1 MDIGMNG
8 VFALEVNR
16 VLYSNMPPFVVKTS
30 LGDMLQKRIGRVFP
44 PCRCVA
50 MAC

>member
-1 MDIGMNG
+1 MKG
-8 VFALEVNR
+8 VFALEVSR
-16 VLYSNMPPFVVKTS
+16 VLYSNMPPFVVKAS
-30 LGDMLQKRIGRVFP
+30 LSGMLQKRISRVFP